1 MFKGLTKK
9 PLHDLMRAA
18 HKLGAVGTFVADT
31 AVYGSRPKPDRSASI
46 AAPRRTARD
55 SIGKHSVWEGP
66 TRIPG
71 GAPVLRR
78 NKVA

>member
-9 PLHDLMRAA
+9 PLHDLLMRANQ
-18 HKLGAVGTFVADT
+18 LGAIGTFVATT
-31 AVYGSRPKPDRSASI
+31 AVYGSRPRPDRSASI
-46 AAPRRTARD
+46 AAPRRVARD
-55 SIGKHSVWEGP
+55 AIGKHSVWEGP